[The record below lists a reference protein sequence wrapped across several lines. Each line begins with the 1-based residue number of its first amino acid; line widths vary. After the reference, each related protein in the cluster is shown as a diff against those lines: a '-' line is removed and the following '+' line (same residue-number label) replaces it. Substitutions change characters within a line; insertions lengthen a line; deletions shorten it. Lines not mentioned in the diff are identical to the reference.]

1 MKQLDFVKK
10 GENFLEYKQEQL
22 MEQINHTWTDY
33 KNSQDNFYDLYR
45 KSLLGLN
52 NTYKE
57 MGKRRVK
64 LISKISEIQFKPF
77 ISIKYTKDIGI
88 LFHYINFELKQEKK
102 LPSYSFDNTSPQLDE
117 LILIL
122 KEFIDK
128 LILFAEKEDIILKL
142 VFNFKKISRRINGL
156 KNVIKPELESNIK
169 TIKNTLEE
177 LEREN
182 FVRLKKTKNLV
193 KKQIIT

>member
-1 MKQLDFVKK
+1 MKQLEFVKK

-22 MEQINHTWTDY
+22 MEQINHTWLDY
-33 KNSQDNFYDLYR
+33 KNSQNNFYDLYR
-45 KSLLGLN
+45 KSLLILN
-52 NTYKE
+52 NAYKE
-57 MGKRRVK
+57 MGKRRIK

-77 ISIKYTKDIGI
+77 INIKYKKEIGI
-88 LFHYINFELKQEKK
+88 LFHYINYELKQEKK
-102 LPSYSFDNTSPQLDE
+102 LPSYSFDNTSPKLDD

-122 KEFIDK
+122 KDFFDK

-142 VFNFKKISRRINGL
+142 AFNFKKISRRINGL
-156 KNVIKPELESNIK
+156 RNVVKPELESNIK

-177 LEREN
+177 LDREN

-193 KKQIIT
+193 KKEIIT

>member
-33 KNSQDNFYDLYR
+33 KNSQNDFYDLYR

-77 ISIKYTKDIGI
+77 IKIKYKKDIGI
-88 LFHYINFELKQEKK
+88 LFHYINFELKQEKM

-122 KEFIDK
+122 KDFINK

-182 FVRLKKTKNLV
+182 FVRLKK
-193 KKQIIT
+193 KKELI

>member
-1 MKQLDFVKK
+1 LDFVKK

-22 MEQINHTWTDY
+22 MEQINHTWSDY
-33 KNSQDNFYDLYR
+33 KNSQNNFYDLYR
-45 KSLLGLN
+45 KTLLALN

-64 LISKISEIQFKPF
+64 LISKISEIQFKPS
-77 ISIKYTKDIGI
+77 ITIKYKKDIGI
-88 LFHYINFELKQEKK
+88 LFHYINYELKQEKN
-102 LPSYSFDNTSPQLDE
+102 LPSYSFDYTSPQLDE

-122 KEFIDK
+122 KDFIDK
-128 LILFAEKEDIILKL
+128 LILFAEKEDNILKL

-156 KNVIKPELESNIK
+156 KNVIKPELESNIR

-177 LEREN
+177 LDREN

>member
-77 ISIKYTKDIGI
+77 INIKYTKEIGI

-156 KNVIKPELESNIK
+156 KNVIKPELELNIK